1 VFGTHEA
8 SSPKNAAAYGASLC
22 PWCTRTFPSKTS
34 VRPRQ
39 LSCFARK
46 FHQLARKIG
55 QGFDWLKDFLL
66 EWNNGV
72 YFRKQKI
79 LQAIKD

>member
-1 VFGTHEA
+1 
-8 SSPKNAAAYGASLC
+8 
-22 PWCTRTFPSKTS
+22 
-34 VRPRQ
+34 
-39 LSCFARK
+39 
-46 FHQLARKIG
+46 LARKIG